1 MQRADLAGGL
11 GDAREQAAQLPG
23 GAPGGS
29 HSRLDYPAYDD
40 YWGEHNIVVRKDVEG
55 MRAEPRPVVKTAEL
69 AAMIEERK
77 AAERA

>member
-1 MQRADLAGGL
+1 MPCSRRGL
-11 GDAREQAAQLPG
+11 VRSASAARS
-23 GAPGGS
+23 GS
-29 HSRLDYPAYDD
+29 RSGRPLYS
-40 YWGEHNIVVRKDVEG
+40 YWAEHNIVVRKDVEG